1 MNKTKWQ
8 WKEGEFDPI
17 GERIELRYGNA
28 DESSYSD
35 GLLVAL
41 IGKPKEHIF
50 PVKWAI
56 DKNDLKSAEVIEH
69 VAKDLDFYLVEK
81 GGPDPWAY
89 AKHHCTTAAN
99 IYSRIHWSYFPKSRL
114 PKK

>member
-8 WKEGEFDPI
+8 WMEGEVDISSEHF
-17 GERIELRYGNA
+17 ELRYGKVA
-28 DESSYSD
+28 ESSYS
-35 GLLVAL
+35 GWLPVAL

-50 PVKWAI
+50 PVKWSI

-81 GGPDPWAY
+81 GEPNPWSY